1 MFVET
6 GNARFWVEDEGD
18 GPPVVFLHGGPGDSR
33 LFEPQAKA
41 LADAHRCIRFDLR
54 LFGRTEAPGEPF
66 SWVDDT
72 IGVLD
77 ALDVERAALVGLSF
91 GGGIALDVAL
101 GHPDRVTALVHVA
114 AGMSGMPVDPYT
126 AEQRQ
131 RDDEMEVDLEVW
143 APLGADDRIRHLWR
157 ATPDANPLPD
167 GVEPREP
174 EGAPAK
180 ERLGELRVPTL
191 VVTAKHDPPGFREIG
206 PLVASAAPDA
216 RHLELDSDHYVTLR
230 EPELV
235 SRVLLEFLTAAATEE

>member
-18 GPPVVFLHGGPGDSR
+18 GPPVVFLHGGLGDSR

-66 SWVDDT
+66 SWVDDAV
-72 IGVLD
+72 GVLD

-131 RDDEMEVDLEVW
+131 RDDELEVDLEVW
-143 APLGADDRIRHLWR
+143 APLGADDLIRDLWQS
-157 ATPDANPLPD
+157 TPDAKGVPD
-167 GVEPREP
+167 GAEPRARDAARP
-174 EGAPAK
+174 EELQCPA
-180 ERLGELRVPTL
+180 L
-191 VVTAKHDPPGFREIG
+191 VIVAMHDPPAQIEVGRA
-206 PLVASAAPDA
+206 LAARAPDA
-216 RHLELDSDHYVTLR
+216 RLVEVDSDHYLTLR

-235 SRVLLEFLTAAATEE
+235 TGLIREFLAPG

>member
-18 GPPVVFLHGGPGDSR
+18 GPPVVFLHGGLGDSR

-131 RDDEMEVDLEVW
+131 RNDELEVDLEVW
-143 APLGADDRIRHLWR
+143 APLGADDRIRDLWQS
-157 ATPDANPLPD
+157 TPDAKGVPD
-167 GVEPREP
+167 GAEPLSRDAARP
-174 EGAPAK
+174 E
-180 ERLGELRVPTL
+180 ELQCPVL
-191 VVTAKHDPPGFREIG
+191 VIVAMHDPPAQIEVGRA
-206 PLVASAAPDA
+206 LAARAPDA
-216 RHLELDSDHYVTLR
+216 RLVEVDSDHYLTLR

-235 SRVLLEFLTAAATEE
+235 TGLIRNFLARG